1 MGSLIYNKER
11 FNQKVD
17 FSGLSWKHPREYSAW
32 GVADV
37 DIRFELI
44 RYNLYFEIEIK
55 GESVDF
61 MRTCGSQKMA
71 MFKLHQV
78 LEKAG
83 ITAPLCWATHKQPL
97 GEEVMAADCIVQDY
111 LEKGFWKHD
120 GKRTVKE
127 FMSVYINKI
136 IHPVV
141 ELEPEAPHCAD
152 CRLKSGCVANTDA
165 DEDEEEAC
173 PLFQRNV

>member
-17 FSGLSWKHPREYSAW
+17 FTGLSWKHPREYSAW

-55 GESVDF
+55 HESVDF
-61 MRTCGSQKMA
+61 LNECKSQKMA

-78 LEKAG
+78 LEKGG
-83 ITAPLCWATHKQPL
+83 IVAPLAWATHNTPSSQ
-97 GEEVMAADCIVQDY
+97 EVLAAECIVQDY
-111 LEKGFWKHD
+111 LSKGRWIHVGDK
-120 GKRTVKE
+120 TVKE
-127 FMSVYINKI
+127 FMTAFIKPI
-136 IHPVV
+136 MHP
-141 ELEPEAPHCAD
+141 EEPPHCAD
-152 CRLKSGCVANTDA
+152 CRSFKTCIYNADC
-165 DEDEEEAC
+165 DEDDEMAC
-173 PLFQRNV
+173 PLFERVL